1 MPRKADYKTKN
12 HSGFFLKDHREKNE
26 RFKQIFFLSRPP
38 SLEGFPS
45 ADTAKETRAEK
56 ALCWAEA
63 LLPLQRC
70 GASFSSLIQRLSVL
84 P

>member
-12 HSGFFLKDHREKNE
+12 HSGFLKITEKKNE
-26 RFKQIFFLSRPP
+26 RFKQIFFLSRPQ

-45 ADTAKETRAEK
+45 ADTAKEMRAEK

-63 LLPLQRC
+63 LLTLQ
-70 GASFSSLIQRLSVL
+70 
-84 P
+84 

>member
-12 HSGFFLKDHREKNE
+12 HKDHREKNE
-26 RFKQIFFLSRPP
+26 RFKQIFFLSRPQ

-45 ADTAKETRAEK
+45 ADAAKEMRVEK

-63 LLPLQRC
+63 LLTLQ
-70 GASFSSLIQRLSVL
+70 
-84 P
+84 